1 MAEAIN
7 ILLVEDNR
15 MDTELAIDAFEESH
29 LSCKVH
35 VAENGQKAID
45 YVFSKNAFSNREKFP
60 KPDLILLDLKMHGI
74 DGHEVLRQIK
84 SEKVLKRI
92 PIIILTSSKEHADLI
107 RCYENGANSYLVK
120 PVSYEGFIEMVQK
133 IDEYWLKLNTFPPK

>member
-60 KPDLILLDLKMHGI
+60 KPDLILLDLKMPGI